1 MSDVIDLLAGIAPGS
16 PVDTIRRAR
25 PDARD
30 NSQAS
35 FLALLEP
42 AAPGTFSLAERY
54 AVSTFVA
61 LLHADGEHDLAADF
75 YEELLRDAVTDDEA
89 AAVLDAARTT
99 RAPGPYGTYREPG
112 LAAES
117 VPGPTIHLDDDRLA
131 PRLRAALDHAHLLV
145 LHPRDARPEVLRRLA
160 DAGWDPD
167 GIVSL
172 SQLVAFLTYQLRQ
185 IHGLRRLVVATGAE
199 REATASPVRGT
210 AGAASADSRATDASG
225 AGAAAIVGPSSS
237 GTAGADSATESPAPS
252 TLGTA
257 TPAAEET
264 RTVHPASSATI
275 LEHPDLQRPEAFT
288 QVALGW
294 VPWVE
299 PVPEDQLT
307 DVQRAGLIE
316 AARAASPY
324 FRLLARDPEA
334 LRARTL
340 TDLDIFTNEAGGV
353 PRADRELSAAA
364 TSRVNGCVFC
374 ASVHARAASRL
385 SGRRDDVQ
393 SLLDQGIGAELG
405 ERWDA
410 VVAASAALAQTPP
423 AFGTE
428 HIEALRSVGIDD
440 QGVAD
445 VIAGAAFF
453 HWANRLMLSLGE
465 PEAPTPKP
473 ASVG

>member
-61 LLHADGEHDLAADF
+61 LLHTDGEHDPAAAF

-112 LAAES
+112 LAADS

-185 IHGLRRLVVATGAE
+185 IHGLRRLVAATGAKG
-199 REATASPVRGT
+199 REEEAVSPVRGS
-210 AGAASADSRATDASG
+210 AGSASADSSATDA
-225 AGAAAIVGPSSS
+225 AEADAAA
-237 GTAGADSATESPAPS
+237 GTPAPG

-264 RTVHPASSATI
+264 RTVHPASPATI
-275 LEHPDLQRPEAFT
+275 LEHPDLHRPEAFT

-340 TDLDIFTNEAGGV
+340 TDLDIFTNEGGGV

-410 VVAASAALAQTPP
+410 VVVASAALAQTPP

-428 HIEALRSVGIDD
+428 HIVALRSVGIDD

-465 PEAPTPKP
+465 PEAPSPK
-473 ASVG
+473 AAALG